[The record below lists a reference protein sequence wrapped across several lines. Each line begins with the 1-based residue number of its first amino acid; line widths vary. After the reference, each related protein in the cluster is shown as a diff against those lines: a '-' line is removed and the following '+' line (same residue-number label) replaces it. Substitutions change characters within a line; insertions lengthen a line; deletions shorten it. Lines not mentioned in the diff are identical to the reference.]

1 MANADA
7 DVMEGEDFVMAVDVD
22 VDVDPIVPFDA
33 FARPVRLSR
42 ALQTFMGKEMA
53 SRSEVTRTI
62 CDYLML
68 HNLMRKGLGIVLD
81 ATLFELLRPENED
94 VIIFN
99 LHLFMKRH
107 YPDKEGVIQADA
119 EE

>member
-7 DVMEGEDFVMAVDVD
+7 DVMEVEDVAAVDVA
-22 VDVDPIVPFDA
+22 VDPIVPFNA

-42 ALQTFMGKEMA
+42 ALQAFMGKEMA

-62 CDYLML
+62 AEYAKR
-68 HNLMRKGLGIVLD
+68 HYLMRKGLGIVLD

>member
-7 DVMEGEDFVMAVDVD
+7 DVMEGEDFVMAVD

-62 CDYLML
+62 AEYAKRHYLIHGRFIEM
-68 HNLMRKGLGIVLD
+68 D
-81 ATLFELLRPENED
+81 AVLFELLRPENED

>member
-1 MANADA
+1 MADA
-7 DVMEGEDFVMAVDVD
+7 DVMEVEDVAAVDVA
-22 VDVDPIVPFDA
+22 VDPIVPFNA

-42 ALQTFMGKEMA
+42 ALQAFMGKEMA

-62 CDYLML
+62 AFSRHY
-68 HNLMRKGLGIVLD
+68 LMRKGLGIVLD

>member
-7 DVMEGEDFVMAVDVD
+7 DVMEVDD
-22 VDVDPIVPFDA
+22 VADVAAAVDPIVPFNA

-62 CDYLML
+62 AEYAKR
-68 HNLMRKGLGIVLD
+68 HYLMRKGLGIVLD

-94 VIIFN
+94 VTIFN